1 MLLPPRCASLLR
13 TQFLSSSRAS
23 CSPFSSIPVYWPL
36 QRSENPTTF
45 PTCSDKRDTFGE
57 KKDSSTFRASAEQ
70 LAALQLPLKSV
81 APLRTQLHRLE
92 HVSSISRWKDRK
104 VSVMM
109 DQHRRWLGE
118 WSWLSSSTAV
128 LSFLLLFAGNL
139 PVADAA
145 YVEFTNC
152 MSGNVVNS
160 DPQLL
165 QFVPLNVSA
174 VFDLSGNNQPLNIT
188 VYGNVTGKATDE
200 PYPPPDDP
208 SWNDTTSLFGKIPDF
223 VPGNP
228 AYTTLLGELNV
239 LSYTPY
245 TVPAARFCNTTEQ
258 GECPLGPA
266 FYASRYDLDR
276 LPAFAVHAEM
286 NSTYAFTSIS
296 AQLRIL
302 AGNSDASPYGCI
314 IATITPDLGATLK
327 DLLAYL
333 PLAILIMVGLATI
346 AAATLSPWGSSDTF
360 NWTSNFGRDED
371 LLRLV
376 TPGFADCLSY
386 IQFIVLTGSLSLNYP
401 GFYQP
406 AVSRVAW
413 SSLMFN
419 TSLVSNSHYTPVVD
433 GIYQYGYRSTYG
445 LDRMTRLVGMGSS
458 RDTWAGMMTW
468 LVVIVV
474 AVVVLTQIGF
484 ALRWLYRRV
493 TKVDPEDLRSK
504 NGPFTAGNCI
514 RICLNYFLLPL
525 ASLSFYQLV
534 IASRGPSYSVA
545 IAAIVMTVVILFSV
559 RLFFL
564 FLRTKPRSFL
574 FDDLITV
581 LAYGP
586 LYNTYCDDAA
596 MFGLVPV
603 VVNVTRGI
611 AIGAV
616 QPSGV
621 AQLVVLAICEIV
633 MILTLNAFRPFPSAT
648 SMNIYHT
655 CFSAIRFITLL
666 LSIAFAPNLE
676 VAAGTRGWIG
686 YAILLIHA
694 CVLVF
699 GFFLNAIQ
707 TLIEVVAR
715 IAGAGGH
722 KDDGSATRGGLVK
735 VFGMRQLSRRVP
747 RHAQQAPTRNSMG
760 SGAAMLERVDTG
772 PRDLHMAQSRTRSVS
787 ASSTLLLQQAKNNP
801 ARMSQNLDGFSG
813 GQITPDASSTFSKR
827 LTNRFSGQS
836 AGGIVG
842 LQKPVEKKDPY
853 YRPPRRNTM
862 DALNSPDKRTSAD
875 WSNQKAGLMSDDEAI
890 ADDDGGEGASN
901 LGRLERDDLE
911 EVPMDNSPTTKDY
924 AVREVDFY
932 YGVRG
937 PALSSGTRKLKTGPA
952 DPTGPVSSATG
963 WFKGLFGGK
972 TKENHKGFEVVRSA
986 RAPPPG
992 LMRPGAGNERTS
1004 QEPYR
1009 DDPQSPLAVRQGR
1022 SGSQQ
1027 SVPHRPPRE
1036 NAYKDEETTSDE
1048 SEPEPLTSSPIPV
1061 RPPSLPLINTV
1072 GDIELPSRIG
1082 SERSKKSRKGK
1093 RLRQEDMPSIPAIP
1107 RKSSRRNSSRDF
1119 STPTSTMRGAP
1130 DMPAIQGSPNEHRD
1144 SQATN
1149 KSSRLPFT
1157 GDQLSSSKANR
1168 YSMGADSTASDYMH
1182 VGDEEN
1188 VAPQSYTQH
1197 LRQTSSALGTHAVN
1211 DRPSSMGYVPHHR
1224 ASDAIHHSPDSPDF
1238 EGSVAEVL
1246 GRPPQAR

>member
-1 MLLPPRCASLLR
+1 MKLAS
-13 TQFLSSSRAS
+13 
-23 CSPFSSIPVYWPL
+23 PL
-36 QRSENPTTF
+36 VFT
-45 PTCSDKRDTFGE
+45 
-57 KKDSSTFRASAEQ
+57 
-70 LAALQLPLKSV
+70 
-81 APLRTQLHRLE
+81 
-92 HVSSISRWKDRK
+92 
-104 VSVMM
+104 
-109 DQHRRWLGE
+109 
-118 WSWLSSSTAV
+118 
-128 LSFLLLFAGNL
+128 FLLALCA
-139 PVADAA
+139 PAVDAA

-152 MSGNVVNS
+152 MSSNVINS

-174 VFDLSGNNQPLNIT
+174 VFDISAENQPLNIT

-200 PYPPPDDP
+200 PYPAPDDP
-208 SWNDTTSLFGKIPDF
+208 SWNDTSSLFGKIPDF
-223 VPGNP
+223 VSGNP

-245 TVPAARFCNTTEQ
+245 TIPAARFCNTTLDEV
-258 GECPLGPA
+258 CPLGPA
-266 FYASRYDLDR
+266 FFASRYDLDR
-276 LPAFAVHAEM
+276 LPAFGIHAQM
-286 NSTYAFTSIS
+286 NSTYSFTSIS
-296 AQLRIL
+296 ANLRIL
-302 AGNSDASPYGCI
+302 AGNQNASPYGCV
-314 IATITPDLGATLK
+314 IATITPALGGTLTG
-327 DLLAYL
+327 LLTYL
-333 PLAILIMVGLATI
+333 PLAILIMVGIATI
-346 AAATLSPWGSSDTF
+346 AAATLSPWGSSDIF
-360 NWTSNFGRDED
+360 HWTSNFGRDED

-386 IQFIVLTGSLSLNYP
+386 LQFVVLTGSLTLNYP

-406 AVSRVAW
+406 VVSRVAW

-419 TSLVSNSHYTPVVD
+419 DSLVSDRHYEPVVD
-433 GIYQYGYRSTYG
+433 GIYQYGNSSTYG

-458 RDTWAGMMTW
+458 RDTWAGMITW
-468 LVVIVV
+468 LVIIVV
-474 AVVVLTQIGF
+474 GVVFLTQLGF
-484 ALRWLYRRV
+484 AFRWIYRRV
-493 TKVDPEDLRSK
+493 TKVDREDLRSK

-545 IAAIVMTVVILFSV
+545 IAAILMAVVIAFCV

-564 FLRTKPRSFL
+564 FMRTKPRSFL

-603 VVNVTRGI
+603 VANVMRGI

-633 MILTLNAFRPFPSAT
+633 MIITLNAFRPFPSAT

-655 CFSAIRFITLL
+655 IFSVVRFITIL
-666 LSIAFAPNLE
+666 LSIAFVPSLE
-676 VAAGTRGWIG
+676 VENGTRGWIG

-707 TLIEVVAR
+707 TLIEVFAR
-715 IAGAGGH
+715 LAGAGGH

-735 VFGMRQLSRRVP
+735 VFGMRQLSKRIP
-747 RHAQQAPTRNSMG
+747 RHAQTPTRNSMG
-760 SGAAMLERVDTG
+760 SDAAMLERMDTG
-772 PRDLHMAQSRTRSVS
+772 PKNLQMAQSRTRSIS
-787 ASSTLLLQQAKNNP
+787 ASSTLLLQQARNNP
-801 ARMSQNLDGFSG
+801 ARMSQNLDGFNG

-827 LTNRFSGQS
+827 LTNRMSAQS

-842 LQKPVEKKDPY
+842 LQQQVEKKDPY

-862 DALNSPDKRTSAD
+862 DALNSPDKRSSAD
-875 WSNQKAGLMSDDEAI
+875 WSNPKAGLMSDEEAI

-901 LGRLERDDLE
+901 LGRLERDDFE
-911 EVPMDNSPTTKDY
+911 DVPMDGPRPQKDY

-963 WFKGLFGGK
+963 WFKNLWGGK
-972 TKENHKGFEVVRSA
+972 TKEKHKGFEVVRSA

-992 LMRPGAGNERTS
+992 LMPPAGRIDGS
-1004 QEPYR
+1004 LQEPYS
-1009 DDPQSPLAVRQGR
+1009 DDPQSPAATRQGR
-1022 SGSQQ
+1022 SGSLH
-1027 SVPHRPPRE
+1027 STPHRAPRGA
-1036 NAYKDEETTSDE
+1036 AYEDDDESTSDE
-1048 SEPEPLTSSPIPV
+1048 SEVEQLTSSPIPA

-1072 GDIELPSRIG
+1072 GEIELPSRIG
-1082 SERSKKSRKGK
+1082 SEKSRKSRKGK
-1093 RLRQEDMPSIPAIP
+1093 RSRQEDIPSVPAIP

-1119 STPTSTMRGAP
+1119 STPTSTMKGTP
-1130 DMPAIQGSPNEHRD
+1130 EMPAIPGSPNEQRN
-1144 SQATN
+1144 SKATTKGSN
-1149 KSSRLPFT
+1149 RLPFT
-1157 GDQLSSSKANR
+1157 GDQLPAAKTKR
-1168 YSMGADSTASDYMH
+1168 YSMGAESNASDYMH
-1182 VGDEEN
+1182 TGDEEN
-1188 VAPQSYTQH
+1188 RAPQSYTQH
-1197 LRQTSSALGTHAVN
+1197 LRQTSSALGTHAAN
-1211 DRPSSMGYVPHHR
+1211 DRPSSMGYVIHHR

-1246 GRPPQAR
+1246 GRPPPPAQPR